1 MMETLSLNY
10 SFSDIIERVQKG
22 GSPPFRPR
30 VTNDLA
36 ENPLFVEMMKQ
47 AWDQDPHIRPK
58 FSDCLKYLKQ
68 MNKGK

>member
-22 GSPPFRPR
+22 GNPPFRPR

-47 AWDQDPHIRPK
+47 RPDGFCFELMIFDQK
-58 FSDCLKYLKQ
+58 
-68 MNKGK
+68 